1 MRTSG
6 FSLIELL
13 VVVAIIGI
21 LGGVGIVGYQAYISQ
36 TQDATTK
43 DNFEFL
49 KRTLDQ
55 GIVSVFN
62 KLTARSKFSECLTNA
77 SKCYELRDRYIRDMN
92 LERSNPFNKD
102 KGQVCDGNHF
112 MSHTLEGN
120 PSATTVTL
128 KRGQTM
134 VYCTGTDIQTASW
147 KTVSNKLGL
156 KFCTCTGLDECT
168 TTRRYAGQLRDNI
181 TKSSSF
187 QTIAIKSPNI
197 SNISGISGRISMLL
211 IGDEQVSVNV
221 WDNVTG
227 SVHTLDIQS
236 LAADKAENT
245 PVYEVNNDLCFTP
258 LGETTKTLY
267 MNDFSDFPAP
277 LNSRHTCY

>member
-1 MRTSG
+1 MRKSG

-21 LGGVGIVGYQAYISQ
+21 ISGVGIVGYQAYISQ

-55 GIVSVFN
+55 DIVSVSN
-62 KLTARSKFSECLTNA
+62 DLGARSKFSEGLTKV
-77 SKCYELRDRYIRDMN
+77 SKCYELRDRYLTDIN

-102 KGQVCDGNHF
+102 RGQVCDGNHF
-112 MSHTLEGN
+112 MSHIGEGN

-134 VYCTGTDIQTASW
+134 VYCTGTDIRMASW

-156 KFCTCTGLDECT
+156 KFCTCTGLEAT
-168 TTRRYAGQLRDNI
+168 
-181 TKSSSF
+181 S
-187 QTIAIKSPNI
+187 
-197 SNISGISGRISMLL
+197 
-211 IGDEQVSVNV
+211 
-221 WDNVTG
+221 
-227 SVHTLDIQS
+227 
-236 LAADKAENT
+236 
-245 PVYEVNNDLCFTP
+245 
-258 LGETTKTLY
+258 
-267 MNDFSDFPAP
+267 
-277 LNSRHTCY
+277 TCS